1 MLDKTSSNKV
11 SVTFS
16 DGTKAEF
23 QSSPCTPILDDALA
37 AGLPIMSQ
45 CKSGSCGTCVASLV
59 TGLAPPIVGLAGCLL
74 DSELSEGRR
83 LLCSS
88 HADSDC
94 EFSLDY
100 PSSVGAAAPKLAN
113 VFVDGVEWV
122 AEDVVRLTTEL
133 ADEDW
138 IDFFPGQYMRVGI
151 PDTNIIRSYSVSS
164 CPEKLPKLEFLIKV
178 VPNGRFSDYLAREVK
193 TDDVL
198 SLEGPFG
205 SFQLR
210 EDHKRAKHILVAGGT
225 GLAPIISMLDSIR
238 TQPGTRPPILLS
250 FGCRSEKSLFC
261 EDILELREAWMSN
274 LETRISLTRPSE
286 EWVGRIGNPLS
297 AISAEDISEDSVA
310 YVCGSSRLVTFAVED
325 LVAKGLD
332 ETRIFSEKF
341 LAE

>member
-16 DGTKAEF
+16 DGRKVEF
-23 QSSPCTPILDDALA
+23 ESSPGTPILDDALA

-45 CKSGSCGTCVASLV
+45 CKSGSCGTCVASLGA
-59 TGLAPPIVGLAGCLL
+59 GLAPPIVDSAGCLL

-88 HADSDC
+88 HAEGDC
-94 EFSLDY
+94 EFFLDY
-100 PSSVGAAAPKLAN
+100 PSSVGAAEPKHAN
-113 VFVDGVEWV
+113 VFVDEVEWV

-133 ADEDW
+133 ADGDW
-138 IDFFPGQYMRVGI
+138 MDFSPGQYMRVGI

-164 CPEKLPKLEFLIKV
+164 CPERLPKLEFFIKV
-178 VPNGRFSDYLAREVK
+178 VPDGRFSDYLAKEVK
-193 TDDVL
+193 VDDVL

-210 EDHKRAKHILVAGGT
+210 EEHKKAKHILVAGGT
-225 GLAPIISMLDSIR
+225 GLAPIISMLDTIR
-238 TQPGTRPPILLS
+238 TLPGIKPRVLLS
-250 FGCRSEKSLFC
+250 FGCRSETSLFC
-261 EDILELREAWMSN
+261 EDIFELREAWMSN

-310 YVCGSSRLVTFAVED
+310 YVCGSSRLVTFAIEE